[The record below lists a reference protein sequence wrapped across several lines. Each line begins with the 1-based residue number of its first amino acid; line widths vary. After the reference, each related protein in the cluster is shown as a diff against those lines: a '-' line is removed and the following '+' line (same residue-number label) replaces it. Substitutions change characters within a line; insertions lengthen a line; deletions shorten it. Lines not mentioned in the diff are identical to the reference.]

1 MFCSQFS
8 NKSLNQ
14 AKATS
19 NWTRKSN
26 YLTSELLKYSTYIQS
41 LENALRLK
49 TSKNS
54 EKEVEEMLLLAD
66 DHSFDDELVGL
77 GLGKKEVGKEEE
89 EEEEDLFGPVLV
101 ETRGSER
108 FKTVNLIEEE
118 DEDEAEEE
126 VRSGIDEKEEDG
138 DRRPSLTE
146 SSMSFETAIES
157 PELL

>member
-1 MFCSQFS
+1 M
-8 NKSLNQ
+8 NQ

-26 YLTSELLKYSTYIQS
+26 YLTSELLKYSTYIES

-66 DHSFDDELVGL
+66 DNCSDDELVGL
-77 GLGKKEVGKEEE
+77 GLDKKEGGKEEE
-89 EEEEDLFGPVLV
+89 AEEDLFGPVLV
-101 ETRGSER
+101 ESRGSER

-118 DEDEAEEE
+118 DEDEVEEDEKKDMKGKEEE
-126 VRSGIDEKEEDG
+126 EG
-138 DRRPSLTE
+138 RRPSLTE
-146 SSMSFETAIES
+146 
-157 PELL
+157 